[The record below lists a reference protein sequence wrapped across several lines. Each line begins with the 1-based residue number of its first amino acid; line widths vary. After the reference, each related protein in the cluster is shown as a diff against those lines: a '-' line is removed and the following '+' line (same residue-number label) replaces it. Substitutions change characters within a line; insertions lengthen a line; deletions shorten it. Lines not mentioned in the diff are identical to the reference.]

1 MAVGGGISTGCPAIG
16 SGNVVSG
23 ALAGRGAV
31 AVEDGVE
38 IGLIAAV
45 KGDAGGCRRCQF
57 NVTSGKGVGA
67 AGATGN
73 GELGDV
79 DVVACAGVGGQAAA
93 AEGKNTGGIVV
104 GGGAEA
110 WSGDI
115 GDGDGI
121 AGAVGW

>member
-1 MAVGGGISTGCPAIG
+1 MAVGGGISTGCPAVG

-23 ALAGRGAV
+23 ALAGVGAV

-57 NVTSGKGVGA
+57 NVAGGEGVSA
-67 AGATGN
+67 AGATGD

-79 DVVACAGVGGQAAA
+79 DVVAGTGIGGQVAAGESENA
-93 AEGKNTGGIVV
+93 AGIVV
-104 GGGAEA
+104 
-110 WSGDI
+110 
-115 GDGDGI
+115 
-121 AGAVGW
+121 AG

>member
-16 SGNVVSG
+16 SGDVVSG

-57 NVTSGKGVGA
+57 NVSGSEGVGA
-67 AGATGN
+67 AGATGD

-79 DVVACAGVGGQAAA
+79 DVVAGTGIGGQVAAG
-93 AEGKNTGGIVV
+93 ESENTAGIVV
-104 GGGAEA
+104 GGGAEG

-115 GDGDGI
+115 GDSDGI
-121 AGAVGW
+121 AGAVCR